1 MRRSSTPGQLESLE
15 RRGLFSS
22 LVYGPVRSRRLGLS
36 LGINPLPMDEK
47 LCSFNCPYC
56 QFGWTDLFVS
66 AFEAT
71 PQESFPSV
79 EDVGGALREALEKF
93 ASGGVVLDS
102 LTFAGNGEPTLH
114 PAFLELVEETRAL
127 RDRLM
132 PGALL
137 SVLTNGSTL
146 HRPDVVRAL
155 NLLDE
160 RVVKLDAGDERS
172 IRAVNLPHESFD
184 LEGMIASIPKL
195 VDCVLQSMFVRGRV
209 DNTAEDVISAWA
221 EKVAQIA
228 PLNVQIYSIDR
239 VPADLSLEIV
249 PKEELKA
256 IAHRCESMTGV
267 PCEVY

>member
-1 MRRSSTPGQLESLE
+1 MRKSPTPGQLDSLE
-15 RRGLFSS
+15 RRGLFPT

-36 LGINPLPMDEK
+36 LGINPLPKEEK

-56 QFGWTDLFVS
+56 QFGWTDLFVG
-66 AFEAT
+66 AFEA
-71 PQESFPSV
+71 PHQEAFPSV
-79 EDVGGALREALEKF
+79 EAVGKALQDALEKL
-93 ASGGVVLDS
+93 AAEGAGLDS

-114 PAFLELVEETRAL
+114 PSFLELVEVTMAL

-132 PGALL
+132 PGARL

-172 IRAVNLPHESFD
+172 IRAVNLPHESFS
-184 LEGMIASIPKL
+184 LEGMIGSISSL

-209 DNTAEDVISAWA
+209 DNTAEDVVLAWA
-221 EKVAQIA
+221 QKVKEVA
-228 PLNVQIYSIDR
+228 PLIVQIYSLDR
-239 VPADLSLEIV
+239 VPADFSLEIV
-249 PKEELKA
+249 PQEELKA
-256 IAHRCESMTGV
+256 IARLCETLTGV